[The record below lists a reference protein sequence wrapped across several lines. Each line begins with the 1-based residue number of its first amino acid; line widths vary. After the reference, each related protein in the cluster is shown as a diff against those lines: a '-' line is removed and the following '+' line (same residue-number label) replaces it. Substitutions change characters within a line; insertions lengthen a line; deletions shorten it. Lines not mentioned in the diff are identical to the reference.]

1 MIELQWDTS
10 RFLNCSTLSC
20 RKPAVKETKPEKV
33 ALLSKGSGKGSEG
46 RVDIQVTAGQVNF
59 RTGF

>member
-10 RFLNCSTLSC
+10 SFLNCSTLSC